1 MKTMYKHVVD
11 TPQSRVKR
19 GMKGVQSDA
28 KKEKKEDG
36 IWYFHKLLRSVFF
49 KEVGSVPSTPNKQ

>member
-1 MKTMYKHVVD
+1 MTTMYKHVVD

-19 GMKGVQSDA
+19 GMKRVSSEP

-36 IWYFHKLLRSVFF
+36 I
-49 KEVGSVPSTPNKQ
+49 

>member
-11 TPQSRVKR
+11 TPRSRVKR
-19 GMKGVQSDA
+19 GMKRVQSDA

-36 IWYFHKLLRSVFF
+36 V
-49 KEVGSVPSTPNKQ
+49 